1 MAIPVHTPRVNNND
15 DEVRLVGLEVAV
27 GDRVSRGQA
36 VAQIE
41 TDKAIMEIEA
51 PAEGYVLDIAAPL
64 DSQIAVGSVL
74 IWLGATPDE
83 AVPQAATDLDTPPP
97 EGAIATP
104 TAKARQ
110 LLQRYGLTAA
120 QVPAQGPR
128 LTAEA
133 VSSYAASQGL
143 APLAGPPPPRS
154 TARAPEPTP
163 GVPGQWRELQ
173 GDEKGMLATVTWHR
187 DHAVP
192 GYIELEYD
200 PRPWAEYAR
209 TFAERHK
216 LMLNPLLSLMAWR
229 LTRLAAAMPKLN
241 SALVGERRYEY
252 AAVNLGFTAQVDETL
267 YLCVLR
273 DAEQR
278 DALEFVNALL
288 DLQRRAAVHKLA
300 ADETRGAT
308 LGFSSMERWKVSQH
322 IPVLPP
328 LASLMV
334 AHTADAQGRAVLGAT
349 YDHRV
354 LNGFQV
360 VSALRKLGKPPS
372 DTP

>member
-1 MAIPVHTPRVNNND
+1 MAIPVYTPRVNNND
-15 DEVRLVGLEVAV
+15 DEVRLIGLEVAV
-27 GDRVSRGQA
+27 GDRVARGQA

-41 TDKAIMEIEA
+41 TDKAVMEIEA
-51 PAEGYVLDIAAPL
+51 PAEGYVLDIAAAP
-64 DSQIAVGSVL
+64 DSQIAVGSIL
-74 IWLGATPDE
+74 IWLGTTPDS
-83 AVPQAATDLDTPPP
+83 AVPQAADLDAPPH
-97 EGAIATP
+97 ATAATP

-128 LTAEA
+128 LTAAA

-143 APLAGPPPPRS
+143 APLADAPPPPRS
-154 TARAPEPTP
+154 AARAPEPMP

-173 GDEKGMLATVTWHR
+173 SDEKGMLATVTWHR

-216 LMLNPLLSLMAWR
+216 LMLSPLLSLMAWR
-229 LTRLAAAMPKLN
+229 LTRLAAATPKLN
-241 SALVGERRYEY
+241 SALIDERRYEY

-278 DALEFVNALL
+278 DALAFVNALL

-308 LGFSSMERWKVSQH
+308 LGFSSMERWKVSRH